1 MLTLPCTFASRSKLT
16 CGSFLLLP
24 LLIVLH
30 LATYATKEFIYLL
43 LNYHIPDIS
52 NRYATHLLLAE
63 RAHFSEFHYLV
74 VKYGLGQSFI
84 ILVPFAVI
92 ACKSDLR
99 AGMVT
104 TFSSAVL
111 CPVQKQR

>member
-1 MLTLPCTFASRSKLT
+1 M
-16 CGSFLLLP
+16 
-24 LLIVLH
+24 
-30 LATYATKEFIYLL
+30 
-43 LNYHIPDIS
+43 
-52 NRYATHLLLAE
+52 
-63 RAHFSEFHYLV
+63 

-92 ACKSDLR
+92 ACKEDLR

>member
-1 MLTLPCTFASRSKLT
+1 MPPIFD
-16 CGSFLLLP
+16 
-24 LLIVLH
+24 V
-30 LATYATKEFIYLL
+30 YIYLPYTCYFTTHL
-43 LNYHIPDIS
+43 IYQIS
-52 NRYATHLLLAE
+52 TRYATHLLLAE

-99 AGMVT
+99 KGMVT